1 MGGANRR
8 QRQLEEFGWPRSFR
22 EIQSRRI
29 STKKGMLND
38 LFFARSQMGM
48 SLAFHIIFAVIGMAM
63 PLLMVVSEGCYLW
76 SRNPIYIELSK
87 RWAAGTTILFAV
99 GAVSGTVL
107 SFELGL
113 LWPKFMEYAG
123 AIIGMPFSLEGFA
136 FFTEAI
142 FLGIY
147 LYGWNRVPPVLHWL
161 AGIVVAV
168 SGVLSA
174 IFVVLANAWMNAPA
188 GFDVV
193 NGQPV
198 NINPIAAVFNP
209 ASLHETIHMVL
220 AAYVATSFLVA
231 GIHAFFLLRD
241 PQSVFHRASCSIALI
256 VACVSIP
263 LQMVSGDFAAR
274 EVAKLEPPKLAA
286 MEAHYK
292 TGTGVPLMIGGIPN
306 DDTGKV
312 SYALQIPYG
321 LSMLVGY
328 SPQTKVVGLEDFPR
342 DQWPNVRLV
351 HPSFDIMVG
360 TGSALLAVAVWV
372 VWIWWRTRRLPD
384 NKWLLRALVGCA
396 PLGFIA
402 VETGWFVTEL
412 GRQPWIIYG
421 VMRTRDA
428 VTPMPGLFV
437 PFTTFTVVYLL
448 LGVIVIFL
456 LRRQFLET
464 RPRWIKKDLFKK
476 ETVSNA

>member
-1 MGGANRR
+1 
-8 QRQLEEFGWPRSFR
+8 
-22 EIQSRRI
+22 
-29 STKKGMLND
+29 
-38 LFFARSQMGM
+38 
-48 SLAFHIIFAVIGMAM
+48 
-63 PLLMVVSEGCYLW
+63 
-76 SRNPIYIELSK
+76 
-87 RWAAGTTILFAV
+87 
-99 GAVSGTVL
+99 VSGTVL

-161 AGIVVAV
+161 AGVVVAV

-198 NINPIAAVFNP
+198 NINPIAAMFNP

-220 AAYVATSFLVA
+220 AAYVATAFLVA

-263 LQMVSGDFAAR
+263 LQMFSGDFAAR

-292 TGTGVPLMIGGIPN
+292 TGTGVPLVVGGIPN

-351 HPSFDIMVG
+351 HLSFDIMVG

-464 RPRWIKKDLFKK
+464 RPRWTKKDPFKK
-476 ETVSNA
+476 EPVSNA